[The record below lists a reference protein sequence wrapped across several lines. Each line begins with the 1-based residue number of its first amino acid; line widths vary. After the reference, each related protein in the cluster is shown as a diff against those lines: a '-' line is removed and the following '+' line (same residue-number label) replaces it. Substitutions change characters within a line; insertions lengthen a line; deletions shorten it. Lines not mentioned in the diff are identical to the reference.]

1 MCRRSETTPCPSY
14 RDVKWAH
21 EKMFHIICHQ
31 GNANNMIPPHTYQ
44 NDQKAELQQYI
55 LTRMGDNRNSHALL
69 GGIQNGT
76 ATLEDF
82 QQFFCKTKHTFTT
95 QSSNHTPW
103 YLPKGT
109 ENVSTQK
116 PAHRCLYLHNCQAWK
131 QPNMLQLSEWI
142 IKLWYI

>member
-1 MCRRSETTPCPSY
+1 
-14 RDVKWAH
+14 
-21 EKMFHIICHQ
+21 
-31 GNANNMIPPHTYQ
+31 MILPHTYQ

-95 QSSNHTPW
+95 QSIIILLGIYPKELKTYPHKSLHTDVYTFITAKLGSNPICF
-103 YLPKGT
+103 
-109 ENVSTQK
+109 S
-116 PAHRCLYLHNCQAWK
+116 
-131 QPNMLQLSEWI
+131 
-142 IKLWYI
+142 